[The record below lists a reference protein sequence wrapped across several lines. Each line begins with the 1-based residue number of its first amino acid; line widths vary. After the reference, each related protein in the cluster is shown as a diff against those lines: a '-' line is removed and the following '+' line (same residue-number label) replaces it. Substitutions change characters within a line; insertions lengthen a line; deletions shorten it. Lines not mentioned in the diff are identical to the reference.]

1 MNFNDI
7 NLSSEIVQAIQDM
20 GFTEMTEIQ
29 YKSIPLILQGRDV
42 IGRSNTGTGKTV
54 AFGIPAIMN
63 INKDDCQDVKSLIL
77 CPTRELAIQCCDEI
91 KKLAKYMKWIKPC
104 AVYGGASMEN
114 QIRQLK
120 RGSNIIVGT
129 PGRVIDHIN
138 RKTLKLDALSSIIL
152 DEADEM
158 LNMGFREDIE
168 TILESV
174 PEERQTVLFSAT
186 MPKAILDITTQYQTD
201 PIIVKTENSE
211 KSVDNIEQ
219 YWFDI
224 PMGRKTDA
232 LIMLLFAY
240 SPKSAMIFCNTKKTV
255 DELTDAL
262 ISKGINA
269 IGLHGDMKQV
279 QRTQV
284 MNSFKKGNS
293 SVLIATD
300 VAARGIDVDGIDIV
314 FNYDIP
320 QDIEYYTH
328 RIGRT
333 GRAGK
338 SGKAYT
344 LVTGRKQV
352 FALKDIARMVKAN
365 IKEIHIP
372 SRSEICETKCHET
385 INKIIS
391 NLKTTYDTNTNSVYS
406 QLLENGLTSEEV
418 ALSLIDAL
426 LSNELANIPEFDI
439 PQPLRNRKNADG
451 SKVKTVKIDISVG
464 RNHKIAPNFIL
475 GALVDA
481 TGLSGKNFG
490 KIDIFDSH
498 TTVEVPKESQ
508 DFVIDSMSGGKINGN
523 RVTVRLYDY
532 KSKDKSNRRSNYSE
546 KSNGKKLDNF
556 YSFDK
561 SNSKRNDKHSNRSA
575 HSSHRVGKS
584 NRHGKK
590 YNSKG

>member
-1 MNFNDI
+1 MNFYDI
-7 NLSSEIVQAIQDM
+7 NLSSEIVHAIEDM

-29 YKSIPLILQGRDV
+29 YKSIPLLLDGRDV
-42 IGRSNTGTGKTV
+42 IGRSNTGTGKTI

-63 INKDDCQDVKSLIL
+63 IDSNNCQDVKSLIL

-91 KKLAKYMKWIKPC
+91 KKLSKYMKWIKPC
-104 AVYGGASMEN
+104 AIYGGASMEN

-120 RGSNIIVGT
+120 RGANVIVGT

-138 RKTLKLDALSSIIL
+138 RKTLRLDSLSSIIL

-186 MPKAILDITTQYQTD
+186 MPKAILDIATQYQTD
-201 PIIVKTENSE
+201 PIMVKTENSE

-232 LIMLLFAY
+232 LVMLLFAY
-240 SPKSAMIFCNTKKTV
+240 SPKSSMVFCNTKKTV
-255 DELTDAL
+255 DDLTEAL
-262 ISKGINA
+262 TSKGINA
-269 IGLHGDMKQV
+269 IGLHGDMKQL

-284 MNSFKKGNS
+284 MNAFKKGNA

-344 LVTGRKQV
+344 LVTGRKQI
-352 FALKDIARMVKAN
+352 FALKDIARLVKAN
-365 IKEIHIP
+365 IKEITMP
-372 SRSEICETKCHET
+372 TRNEICESRCNQT
-385 INKIIS
+385 IDSITSDVKS
-391 NLKTTYDTNTNSVYS
+391 TYDSNVYNVYDR
-406 QLLENGLTSEEV
+406 LMENGLSPQDV
-418 ALSLIDAL
+418 ALCLIDGM
-426 LSNELANIPEFDI
+426 LSKQLENIPELDI
-439 PQPLRNRKNADG
+439 PQPLKKRKNADG
-451 SKVKTVKIDISVG
+451 SNVKTVKIDISVG

-481 TGLSGKNFG
+481 TGMSGKNFG

-523 RVTVRLYDY
+523 KVTVRLYDY
-532 KSKDKSNRRSNYSE
+532 KCKDKNRDRKRYNYTDTRKSKRLDDFYNFDKSNTKRTGHHGGKSNRR
-546 KSNGKKLDNF
+546 GKN
-556 YSFDK
+556 
-561 SNSKRNDKHSNRSA
+561 
-575 HSSHRVGKS
+575 
-584 NRHGKK
+584 

>member
-1 MNFNDI
+1 MNFYDI
-7 NLSSEIVQAIQDM
+7 NLSSEIVHAIEDM

-29 YKSIPLILQGRDV
+29 YKSIPLLLDGRDV
-42 IGRSNTGTGKTV
+42 IGRSNTGTGKTI

-63 INKDDCQDVKSLIL
+63 IDSNNCQDVKSLIL
-77 CPTRELAIQCCDEI
+77 CPTRELAIQCGDEI
-91 KKLAKYMKWIKPC
+91 KKLSKYMKWIKPC
-104 AVYGGASMEN
+104 AIYGGASMEN

-120 RGSNIIVGT
+120 RGANVIVGT

-138 RKTLKLDALSSIIL
+138 RKTLRLDSLSSIIL

-186 MPKAILDITTQYQTD
+186 MPKAILDIATQYQTD
-201 PIIVKTENSE
+201 PIMVKTENSE

-232 LIMLLFAY
+232 LVMLLFAY
-240 SPKSAMIFCNTKKTV
+240 SPKSSMVFCNTKKTV
-255 DELTDAL
+255 DDLTEAL
-262 ISKGINA
+262 TSKGINA
-269 IGLHGDMKQV
+269 IGLHGDMKQL

-284 MNSFKKGNS
+284 MNAFKKGNA

-344 LVTGRKQV
+344 LVTGRKQI
-352 FALKDIARMVKAN
+352 FALKDIARLVKAN
-365 IKEIHIP
+365 IKEITMP
-372 SRSEICETKCHET
+372 TRNEICESRCNQT
-385 INKIIS
+385 IDSITSDVKS
-391 NLKTTYDTNTNSVYS
+391 TYDSNVYNVYDR
-406 QLLENGLTSEEV
+406 LMENGLSPQDV
-418 ALSLIDAL
+418 ALCLIDGM
-426 LSNELANIPEFDI
+426 LSKQLENIPELDI
-439 PQPLRNRKNADG
+439 PQPLKKRKDADG
-451 SKVKTVKIDISVG
+451 SNVKTVKIDISVG

-481 TGLSGKNFG
+481 TGMSGKNFG

-523 RVTVRLYDY
+523 KVTVRLYDY
-532 KSKDKSNRRSNYSE
+532 KSKDKNRDRKRYNYTDTR
-546 KSNGKKLDNF
+546 KSKRLDDF
-556 YSFDK
+556 YNFDK
-561 SNSKRNDKHSNRSA
+561 SNTKRTGH
-575 HSSHRVGKS
+575 HGGKS
-584 NRHGKK
+584 NRRGKN

>member
-1 MNFNDI
+1 MNFYDI
-7 NLSSEIVQAIQDM
+7 NLSSEIVHAIEDM

-29 YKSIPLILQGRDV
+29 YKSIPLLLDGRDV
-42 IGRSNTGTGKTV
+42 IGRSNTGTGKTI

-63 INKDDCQDVKSLIL
+63 IDSNNCQDVKSLIL

-91 KKLAKYMKWIKPC
+91 KKLSKYMKWIKPC
-104 AVYGGASMEN
+104 AIYGGASMEN

-120 RGSNIIVGT
+120 RGANVIVGT

-138 RKTLKLDALSSIIL
+138 RKTLRLDSLSSIIL

-186 MPKAILDITTQYQTD
+186 MPKAILDIATQYQTD
-201 PIIVKTENSE
+201 PIMVKTENSE

-232 LIMLLFAY
+232 LVMLLFAY
-240 SPKSAMIFCNTKKTV
+240 SPKSSMVFCNTKKTV
-255 DELTDAL
+255 DDLTEAL
-262 ISKGINA
+262 TSKGINA
-269 IGLHGDMKQV
+269 IGLHGDMKQL

-284 MNSFKKGNS
+284 MNAFKKGNA

-344 LVTGRKQV
+344 LVTGRKQI
-352 FALKDIARMVKAN
+352 FALKDIARLVKAN
-365 IKEIHIP
+365 IKEITMP
-372 SRSEICETKCHET
+372 TRNEICESRCNQT
-385 INKIIS
+385 IDSITSDVKS
-391 NLKTTYDTNTNSVYS
+391 TYDSNVYNVYDR
-406 QLLENGLTSEEV
+406 LMENGLSPQDV
-418 ALSLIDAL
+418 ALCLIDGM
-426 LSNELANIPEFDI
+426 LSKQLENIPELDI
-439 PQPLRNRKNADG
+439 PQPLKKRKNADG
-451 SKVKTVKIDISVG
+451 SNVKTVKIDISVG

-481 TGLSGKNFG
+481 TGMSGKNFG

-523 RVTVRLYDY
+523 KVTVRLYDY
-532 KSKDKSNRRSNYSE
+532 KSKDKNRDRKRYNYTDTR
-546 KSNGKKLDNF
+546 KSKRLDDF
-556 YSFDK
+556 YNFDK
-561 SNSKRNDKHSNRSA
+561 SNTKRTGH
-575 HSSHRVGKS
+575 HGGKS
-584 NRHGKK
+584 NRRGKN